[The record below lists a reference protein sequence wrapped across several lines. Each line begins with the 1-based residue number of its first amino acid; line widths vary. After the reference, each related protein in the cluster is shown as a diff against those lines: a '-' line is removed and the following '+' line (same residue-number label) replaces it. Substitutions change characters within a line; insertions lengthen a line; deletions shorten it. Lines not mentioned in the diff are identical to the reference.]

1 MLHQIDLSRIDLN
14 LFVLFEAV
22 LQERHVGRAAER
34 LALSPSAVSHGLG
47 RLRRLLNDP
56 VFIRTPRG
64 VSPTER
70 ALELAGRIEDLLA
83 RVREIIAAATPFD
96 PASSTRTFSIG
107 APDGVVGVFLRP
119 LLSRLRAD
127 APGIDLRIRQVLPP
141 SAGRVGPE
149 AWEGVF
155 TALDAREL
163 DLALGPFTAIPA
175 RFASKTLWR
184 EDFVIV
190 SRPDHPFATAPDLA
204 GYCAADHL
212 VVSQTGDGRGF
223 VDIALAE
230 QGASRRVAL
239 TVPAFGAA
247 LSIVAESDLLAAV
260 PRTLA
265 TGQGPAAGV
274 VFREPPLALP
284 TFEMRCV
291 APKPALADGGL
302 AWLWRALGG
311 PD

>member
-47 RLRRLLNDP
+47 RLRRLLDDP

-70 ALELAGRIEDLLA
+70 ALELAAPIEDLLA
-83 RVREIIAAATPFD
+83 KARDVIAAATPFD
-96 PASSTRTFSIG
+96 AATSVRTFTLG
-107 APDGVVGVFLRP
+107 APDGVTGVFLGP
-119 LLSRLRAD
+119 LLARLRQD
-127 APGIDLRIRQVLPP
+127 APGIDLRMRQVLPP
-141 SAGRVGPE
+141 SAGRVGAD
-149 AWEGVF
+149 AWDGVF

-163 DLALGPFTAIPA
+163 DLALGPFAAVPA
-175 RFASKTLWR
+175 RFAQQTLWL

-190 SRPDHPFATAPDLA
+190 SRPDHPFAATPDLIV
-204 GYCAADHL
+204 YCAAAHL

-230 QGASRRVAL
+230 QGLSRRVAL
-239 TVPAFGAA
+239 TVPAFAAA
-247 LSIVAESDLLAAV
+247 LPIVAESDLLAAV
-260 PRTLA
+260 PRSLA
-265 TGQGPAAGV
+265 SAQGAAARV

-284 TFEMRCV
+284 TFEIRCV
-291 APKPALADGGL
+291 APKPALSDAGL
-302 AWLWRALGG
+302 AWLWQTLAAR
-311 PD
+311 